1 MQQTQ
6 QEAVMIECL
15 FVFRQHGCRAS
26 STLRTIRR
34 MHVVPSVGDRLC
46 LHDSETTPARQVVTE
61 VLHGISTEEDRHTI
75 TVYYSGADDADW
87 LRLGVSRH
95 G

>member
-1 MQQTQ
+1 
-6 QEAVMIECL
+6 
-15 FVFRQHGCRAS
+15 
-26 STLRTIRR
+26 

-46 LHDSETTPARQVVTE
+46 LHDSQGDAVPARQVVTE
-61 VLHGISTEEDRHTI
+61 VLHAISAEQDRHTI

-87 LRLGVSRH
+87 LRLGTSRH